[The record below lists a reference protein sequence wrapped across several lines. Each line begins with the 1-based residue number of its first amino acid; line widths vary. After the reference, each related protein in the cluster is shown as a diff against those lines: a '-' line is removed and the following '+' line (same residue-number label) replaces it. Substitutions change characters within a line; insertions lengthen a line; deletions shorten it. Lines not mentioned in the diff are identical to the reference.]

1 MKRILVLLFLGAT
14 ACATNGGSPPRPLT
28 PEAAQGNA
36 GGPAGRVLV
45 LSANCGSMQSHCG
58 ANWSEAVDGI
68 VVGGLEFHGYSTID
82 PSTLRKDAA
91 ARTEST
97 ATDDSTK
104 TNQSKNKSTDV
115 GLVGLFPVIARK
127 ETATSSVSV
136 SQSKQKTVVIT
147 GATFED
153 LPIEE
158 RREILRRA
166 GAQSVLSTRLVVG
179 ANYKS
184 WSSAQ
189 FVEVM
194 VKLSAA
200 EDGSMRWAIRCVA
213 SSSDF
218 ASVEAAID
226 AAARCAAGAITAR
239 P

>member
-1 MKRILVLLFLGAT
+1 VNRAPIVVLLLSGTA
-14 ACATNGGSPPRPLT
+14 ACATASPRPLT
-28 PEAAQGNA
+28 PETAQGIA
-36 GGPAGRVLV
+36 AGPAGKVLV
-45 LSANCGSMQSHCG
+45 ISASCGSMQSQCRPT
-58 ANWSEAVDGI
+58 WSEAVDGI

-91 ARTEST
+91 ERSEST
-97 ATDDSTK
+97 VSDDSTR
-104 TNQSKNKSTDV
+104 THTSKNKSTGV
-115 GLVGLFPVIARK
+115 GLVGMWPVIARND
-127 ETATSSVSV
+127 TTTSSISV
-136 SQSKQKTVVIT
+136 SQSKQKTVVVT

-153 LPIEE
+153 LPLDD
-158 RREILRRA
+158 RRELLRFA
-166 GAQSVLSTRLVVG
+166 GAESVLSTRLVVG
-179 ANYKS
+179 ANYHN

-200 EDGSMRWAIRCVA
+200 ADGSMRWATRCVA

-226 AAARCAAGAITAR
+226 AAARCAAGSIAAA

>member
-1 MKRILVLLFLGAT
+1 MKRILVMLFLGAA
-14 ACATNGGSPPRPLT
+14 ACATSGSPPRPLT
-28 PEAAQGNA
+28 PESAQGSA
-36 GGPAGRVLV
+36 AGPAGKVLV
-45 LSANCGSMQSHCG
+45 ISASCGSMQSHCG
-58 ANWSEAVDGI
+58 ATWSEAVDGI

-97 ATDDSTK
+97 VTDDSTK
-104 TNQSKNKSTDV
+104 SNQSKNRSTDV
-115 GLVGLFPVIARK
+115 GLVGVLPVIARK
-127 ETATSSVSV
+127 ETASSSVSV

-147 GATFED
+147 GSTFED

-158 RREILRRA
+158 RREILRLA

-226 AAARCAAGAITAR
+226 AAARCAAGAIAAR